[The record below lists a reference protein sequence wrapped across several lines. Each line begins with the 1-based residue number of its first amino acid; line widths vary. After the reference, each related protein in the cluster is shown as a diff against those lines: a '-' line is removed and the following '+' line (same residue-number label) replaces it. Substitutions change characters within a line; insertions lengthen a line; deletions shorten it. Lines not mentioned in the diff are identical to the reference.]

1 MAAAKFIIIGLQI
14 VLALILI
21 VVVLLQ
27 SGSQR
32 GLSGSIAGG
41 AETFFGKNKG
51 RTIDA
56 KLKKWT
62 SIVAVLFLL
71 SSIGLNIILQVESNK
86 ATEKSVDAIEQAVEE
101 GAVQA
106 ENEDAHVH
114 EEGEEAAPVE
124 GEDGHVHTEDEH
136 VFVEETP
143 AEGEEAPAE
152 SEETPAE
159 SAEAAE

>member
-14 VLALILI
+14 ILALILI
-21 VVVLLQ
+21 VVVLFQ

-71 SSIGLNIILQVESNK
+71 SSIGLNIILQAESNK
-86 ATEKSVDAIEQAVEE
+86 AAKEAAQAIEQAASEE
-101 GAVQA
+101 AAQA
-106 ENEDAHVH
+106 ES
-114 EEGEEAAPVE
+114 EEAAPVE
-124 GEDGHVHTEDEH
+124 GE
-136 VFVEETP
+136 VEEVP
-143 AEGEEAPAE
+143 AEGEAAPVEGEAEEVPAE
-152 SEETPAE
+152 NE
-159 SAEAAE
+159 EAAE

>member
-14 VLALILI
+14 ILALILI
-21 VVVLLQ
+21 VVVLFQ

-62 SIVAVLFLL
+62 SIVAVLFLI
-71 SSIGLNIILQVESNK
+71 SSIGLNIILQAESNK
-86 ATEKSVDAIEQAVEE
+86 AAKEAAQAIEQAASEE
-101 GAVQA
+101 AAQA
-106 ENEDAHVH
+106 ES
-114 EEGEEAAPVE
+114 EEAAPVE
-124 GEDGHVHTEDEH
+124 GE
-136 VFVEETP
+136 VEEVP
-143 AEGEEAPAE
+143 AENE
-152 SEETPAE
+152 
-159 SAEAAE
+159 EAAE

>member
-14 VLALILI
+14 ILALILI
-21 VVVLLQ
+21 VVVLFQ

-62 SIVAVLFLL
+62 SIVAVLFLI
-71 SSIGLNIILQVESNK
+71 SSIGLNIVLQAESNK
-86 ATEKSVDAIEQAVEE
+86 AAEEAAQAIEQA
-101 GAVQA
+101 AQ
-106 ENEDAHVH
+106 
-114 EEGEEAAPVE
+114 EEAAPVE
-124 GEDGHVHTEDEH
+124 GEEAPAEGE
-136 VFVEETP
+136 VEETP
-143 AEGEEAPAE
+143 AENEEAE
-152 SEETPAE
+152 
-159 SAEAAE
+159 

>member
-14 VLALILI
+14 ILSLILI
-21 VVVLLQ
+21 VVVLFQ

-62 SIVAVLFLL
+62 AVVAVLFLVT
-71 SSIGLNIILQVESNK
+71 SIGLNIVLQAEKNANEK
-86 ATEKSVDAIEQAVEE
+86 AIAEQAAKAAEE
-101 GAVQA
+101 V
-106 ENEDAHVH
+106 
-114 EEGEEAAPVE
+114 AA
-124 GEDGHVHTEDEH
+124 
-136 VFVEETP
+136 EET
-143 AEGEEAPAE
+143 EAPAE
-152 SEETPAE
+152 AEAVTADEAPVEE
-159 SAEAAE
+159 EAAETEEAAE